1 MIDRRNGP
9 PGRSR
14 LSHLGP
20 TVLVFSLVVA
30 ACGSD
35 LPQSSLN
42 PKAVEA
48 EKIDQLW
55 LLVFWAATVI
65 FVAVMTAMTISLIRF
80 RKRSDDQPEPKQVH
94 GNTKLEIV
102 WTIVPAVILALM
114 AVPTVRT
121 LFELR
126 TPDADPFMTVR
137 VTGHQWWWEFEYL
150 DYTDSDGRML
160 TTANEL
166 HIPAGVT
173 TNLQMTSVDVIHSF
187 WVPPLNGKR
196 DLVPG
201 KVTELT
207 LTPDDSIAG
216 EVIPGQCAEFCWLGH
231 ADMRMKVVVETEA
244 DFDAWA
250 GEQLEP
256 ATVPASGAELA
267 GYETF
272 TQTCTVCH
280 QANVDDGG
288 SVSVIGAALAPDLT
302 HFGSRLTLGAGVLEN
317 TPEHLA
323 QWIDNPSALKAMDPS
338 LNDLAEGL
346 ILGMP
351 DYGLDEGQIAELTLL
366 LQGWK

>member
-1 MIDRRNGP
+1 M
-9 PGRSR
+9 
-14 LSHLGP
+14 
-20 TVLVFSLVVA
+20 VFSLVVA

-80 RKRSDDQPEPKQVH
+80 RKRSDDQPEPKQIH

-126 TPDADPFMTVR
+126 TPDTDPFMTVR

-187 WVPPLNGKR
+187 WVP
-196 DLVPG
+196 
-201 KVTELT
+201 
-207 LTPDDSIAG
+207 
-216 EVIPGQCAEFCWLGH
+216 
-231 ADMRMKVVVETEA
+231 
-244 DFDAWA
+244 
-250 GEQLEP
+250 QL
-256 ATVPASGAELA
+256 
-267 GYETF
+267 
-272 TQTCTVCH
+272 
-280 QANVDDGG
+280 
-288 SVSVIGAALAPDLT
+288 
-302 HFGSRLTLGAGVLEN
+302 
-317 TPEHLA
+317 
-323 QWIDNPSALKAMDPS
+323 
-338 LNDLAEGL
+338 
-346 ILGMP
+346 
-351 DYGLDEGQIAELTLL
+351 
-366 LQGWK
+366 